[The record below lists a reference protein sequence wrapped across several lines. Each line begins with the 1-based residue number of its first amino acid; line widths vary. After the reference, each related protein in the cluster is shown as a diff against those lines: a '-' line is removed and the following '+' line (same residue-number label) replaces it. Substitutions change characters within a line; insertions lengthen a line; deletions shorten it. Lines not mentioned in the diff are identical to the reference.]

1 MIGLW
6 TVIGRIILSKSF
18 HEEIFT
24 NAKPNALFEKLE
36 VFRQDL
42 RITNHRILSR
52 WEIMII
58 NEHLTKNN
66 EDVNNPVIIGK
77 PEEDTAVVPIRNGWE
92 GGPPDFQNDS
102 QLCAVVGLC
111 SMDSE
116 YRQDLYDVTDPNTT
130 NPNIQPLENFL
141 TDLTTETPIFSLTG
155 LQLKNLN
162 NLMRYTENNFTMVGL
177 MHDYHIQKWVQ
188 PDLYPCNGGYTEVT
202 GTHYIYFAQSALVRF
217 VELEPDGKNKLS
229 RHGVQFPA

>member
-6 TVIGRIILSKSF
+6 TVVGRIILSESF
-18 HEEIFT
+18 HKGIFVK
-24 NAKPNALFEKLE
+24 AKPNVLFEDLAA
-36 VFRQDL
+36 FRQDL
-42 RITNHRILSR
+42 RIANHRILSR

-66 EDVNNPVIIGK
+66 QDPTNPVIIGR
-77 PEEDTAVVPIRNGWE
+77 PEDDTEIKPIRNGWK

-102 QLCAVVGLC
+102 QLCAAVGLC

-116 YRQDLYDVTDPNTT
+116 YRLDLYNVTDPNTV
-130 NPNIQPLENFL
+130 NPNIQPLEQFL
-141 TDLTTETPIFSLTG
+141 TDLTTETPVFSLTG
-155 LQLKNLN
+155 SQLKNLN
-162 NLMRYTENNFTMVGL
+162 NLMQYTESGFTMVEL
-177 MHDYHIQKWVQ
+177 MHNYHIQKWVQ

-217 VELEPDGKNKLS
+217 VELEADGKEKLQ
-229 RHGVQFPA
+229 RYGVQFPV